1 MFGSNIAWA
10 LRDAI
15 DLSGNYYEILRSN
28 DMEGTNY
35 DLAVMNKQSK
45 DESRGI
51 SAARNSFVDV
61 HDVFNMS
68 LMLSTPGL
76 KEYTLKQ

>member
-28 DMEGTNY
+28 GIEGTHY
-35 DLAVMNKQSK
+35 DLAVMNKQHK
-45 DESRGI
+45 DESLEF
-51 SAARNSFVDV
+51 AMARNSVPDV
-61 HDVFNMS
+61 LNGYNTS
-68 LMLSTPGL
+68 LMFSAPGL
-76 KEYTLKQ
+76 QEYKPQ